1 MLDIVSTVVYKS
13 SPCRVYLT
21 GCLNDKANRWMDVS
35 IRTKGV
41 LRGEGIK
48 SIHFHM
54 IVAKNVDHKKVFVMR
69 IMIANPNLL

>member
-1 MLDIVSTVVYKS
+1 MQSIPDGLPEWRSESVDGCEYKD
-13 SPCRVYLT
+13 RR
-21 GCLNDKANRWMDVS
+21 GA
-35 IRTKGV
+35 
-41 LRGEGIK
+41 RGEGIK